1 MIGIRFETGRKNL
14 QKRSGTK
21 DIKVAYIK
29 NDVKIM
35 KLSEKNSLNKVLII
49 CGILAP
55 LLFIFTDI
63 LAGILYT
70 GYNFI
75 YQSLNELSAVGAPTR
90 SLVVLLNLVYNLILI
105 AFVLGIWVSSD
116 RNRLLRI
123 TALMILG
130 NAIVT
135 LIWAFFPM
143 QLGEA
148 PSNIN
153 VVLGALSMIFF
164 LLAIGFGAATYKNW
178 FRLFSIGILATFLIL
193 AIFGFI
199 VATSSIGAQE
209 RTMTY
214 SYVLWLA
221 VLSILLLRIKSW
233 EIKA

>member
-1 MIGIRFETGRKNL
+1 
-14 QKRSGTK
+14 
-21 DIKVAYIK
+21 
-29 NDVKIM
+29 M
-35 KLSEKNSLNKVLII
+35 KLSEKNSLNKVLLI

-55 LLFIFTDI
+55 LLFVCTDI

-70 GYNFI
+70 GYSFI
-75 YQSLNELSAVGAPTR
+75 YQSISELSAVGASTR
-90 SLVVLLNLVYNLILI
+90 SFVVLLNLVYNVLLI
-105 AFVLGIWVSSD
+105 AFVLGIWVTAG

-130 NAIVT
+130 NVVVT

-148 PSNIN
+148 PSGIN
-153 VVLGALSMIFF
+153 VGLGAVSVIFF
-164 LLAIGFGAATYKNW
+164 LLAIGFGAAAHKNW
-178 FRLFSIGILATFLIL
+178 FRLFSIGILVTYLIL
-193 AIFGFI
+193 VIFAFM
-199 VATSSIGAQE
+199 VATTHIGVQE

-233 EIKA
+233 EINS